1 MARHFGSAM
10 DEAQLGLATT
20 EQLMRELIV
29 RFTVHYPHD
38 WSSQLKSIERALA
51 LSEMLG
57 GLDAPTREYRTVDA
71 G

>member
-1 MARHFGSAM
+1 M
-10 DEAQLGLATT
+10 DEPLLGLATI

-38 WSSQLKSIERALA
+38 SISQMKSIERALA

-57 GLDAPTREYRTVDA
+57 GLDAPIREYRTVDA

>member
-1 MARHFGSAM
+1 
-10 DEAQLGLATT
+10 
-20 EQLMRELIV
+20 MRELIV

-38 WSSQLKSIERALA
+38 SISQMKSIERALA

-57 GLDAPTREYRTVDA
+57 GLDAPIREYRTVDA